1 MLQRYMHKIFKIY
14 FTLAKTKINLEF
26 IKQSH
31 KFQLSIFNY
40 NFFFLL
46 LSIAWKQHCQSN
58 HNLAIHFFCNLCRK
72 SPIALNKKCTP
83 KGLHKHPKDATSHDG
98 LIKKTNIKC
107 QVIMLYACFFF
118 LFLFLFLRRLCYM
131 QADLEVSLIKSY

>member
-1 MLQRYMHKIFKIY
+1 MSEKKE
-14 FTLAKTKINLEF
+14 KK
-26 IKQSH
+26 
-31 KFQLSIFNY
+31 
-40 NFFFLL
+40 
-46 LSIAWKQHCQSN
+46 SN

-83 KGLHKHPKDATSHDG
+83 KGLHKHKDATSHDG

-107 QVIMLYACFFF
+107 QVIVLYASFF
-118 LFLFLFLRRLCYM
+118 FLFLFLRRLCYI